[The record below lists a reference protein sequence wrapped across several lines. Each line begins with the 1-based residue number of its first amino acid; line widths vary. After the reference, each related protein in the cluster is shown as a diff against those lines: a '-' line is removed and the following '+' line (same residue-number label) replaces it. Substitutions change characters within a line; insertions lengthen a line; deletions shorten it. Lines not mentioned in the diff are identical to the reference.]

1 MAAVSAFGVEI
12 RDLVVQVAAGASGMS
27 AADLSKQLLQ
37 LKAAGGSGA
46 GSAGASGGFSI
57 MPWLQLWATLA
68 SLYYADTAI
77 KGVLT
82 QYAIK
87 FPSALVGMFGVFGLL
102 CGVGDNTANKILAF
116 YSPALNWIARWL
128 PIFYVPA
135 LVTLPLA
142 LQGIPGDEGLTGL
155 TRTAARGNS
164 HTAQQDSQRPTF
176 VPAYP
181 HTVACTGRA
190 ACTYPTGL
198 RRDAGHPGLDPV

>member
-1 MAAVSAFGVEI
+1 MQAVAAVAAFGSEV
-12 RDLVVQVAAGASGMS
+12 RDLVVSVSAGASGLS
-27 AADLSKQLLQ
+27 AEELSKQLPQ
-37 LKAAGGSGA
+37 LKAAGGAPSTSASSGE
-46 GSAGASGGFSI
+46 GFSI

-102 CGVGDNTANKILAF
+102 CAVGDNMANKILAF
-116 YSPALNWIARWL
+116 YAPALNWIARWL

-142 LQGIPGDEGLTGL
+142 LQGIPGARWGL
-155 TRTAARGNS
+155 A
-164 HTAQQDSQRPTF
+164 
-176 VPAYP
+176 
-181 HTVACTGRA
+181 
-190 ACTYPTGL
+190 
-198 RRDAGHPGLDPV
+198 

>member
-1 MAAVSAFGVEI
+1 M
-12 RDLVVQVAAGASGMS
+12 QVASNASGMS
-27 AADLSKQLLQ
+27 ADDLSKQLAQ

-46 GSAGASGGFSI
+46 GSAGASEGFSV
-57 MPWLQLWATLA
+57 MLWLQLWATLA

-102 CGVGDNTANKILAF
+102 CVVGDNTANKILAF
-116 YSPALNWIARWL
+116 YGPALNWIARWL

-142 LQGIPGDEGLTGL
+142 LQGIPGD
-155 TRTAARGNS
+155 
-164 HTAQQDSQRPTF
+164 
-176 VPAYP
+176 
-181 HTVACTGRA
+181 
-190 ACTYPTGL
+190 
-198 RRDAGHPGLDPV
+198 

>member
-12 RDLVVQVAAGASGMS
+12 RDLVVNVAAGASGMS
-27 AADLSKQLLQ
+27 AAEVSKQLPQ
-37 LKAAGGSGA
+37 LKSAAAS
-46 GSAGASGGFSI
+46 SPSSSSASGGI
-57 MPWLQLWATLA
+57 LPWLQLWATLA

-102 CGVGDNTANKILAF
+102 CAVGDNTANKILAF
-116 YSPALNWIARWL
+116 YGPALNWIARWL

-142 LQGIPGDEGLTGL
+142 LQGIPGE
-155 TRTAARGNS
+155 AE
-164 HTAQQDSQRPTF
+164 HTQWVIGSSCASK
-176 VPAYP
+176 AP
-181 HTVACTGRA
+181 HVQFCWH
-190 ACTYPTGL
+190 CQ
-198 RRDAGHPGLDPV
+198 H

>member
-1 MAAVSAFGVEI
+1 MSDASKEPLHLVNLQHYSRPSLEAGVPSLTASPCAGWRVTVQAVAAVGAFGADI
-12 RDLVVQVAAGASGMS
+12 RDLVV
-27 AADLSKQLLQ
+27 
-37 LKAAGGSGA
+37 KA
-46 GSAGASGGFSI
+46 SAGASGLSAEELRKQLPQLQAAGSAPSASSGEGFSI

-102 CGVGDNTANKILAF
+102 CAVGDNMANKILAF

-142 LQGIPGDEGLTGL
+142 LQGIPGRLG
-155 TRTAARGNS
+155 
-164 HTAQQDSQRPTF
+164 
-176 VPAYP
+176 
-181 HTVACTGRA
+181 
-190 ACTYPTGL
+190 
-198 RRDAGHPGLDPV
+198 PG